1 MDEETTYYMLGT
13 TSCTYRGTS
22 ASLAYDFP
30 NNNLWQPNFKYTYEE
45 TTVGYRPPY
54 RLWKCSNDE
63 YLCSTYDGY
72 PLECYTVYR
81 ESTPETP
88 IEVKR
93 RELKSQLTIIV
104 KSRAQEVYT
113 FPDNE
118 LVAMQT
124 LREMIT
130 EIEYRKYIKD
140 GFITVRG
147 QSGKIYQIFR
157 ERSHTKVYYQG
168 ELIEEICVRLQ
179 GNTPPT
185 DSVIAFKTMIE
196 VDEENFAALGNRY
209 NMRKVA

>member
-1 MDEETTYYMLGT
+1 MLGT
-13 TSCTYRGTS
+13 TSYTCRSTS
-22 ASLAYDFP
+22 SSLIYDFP
-30 NNNLWQPNFKYTYEE
+30 NNNLWQPNFKYTFEE
-45 TTVGYRPPY
+45 TTVGSISQYRI
-54 RLWKCSNDE
+54 WKCSNYE
-63 YLCSTYDGY
+63 YLCTY
-72 PLECYTVYR
+72 CYTVYR
-81 ESTPETP
+81 EDTPETP

-104 KSRAQEVYT
+104 KSRAQEVFT

-130 EIEYRKYIKD
+130 EVEYRKYIKD

-147 QSGKIYQIFR
+147 QSGKVYQIFR
-157 ERSHTKVYYQG
+157 NQSHTKVYYQG